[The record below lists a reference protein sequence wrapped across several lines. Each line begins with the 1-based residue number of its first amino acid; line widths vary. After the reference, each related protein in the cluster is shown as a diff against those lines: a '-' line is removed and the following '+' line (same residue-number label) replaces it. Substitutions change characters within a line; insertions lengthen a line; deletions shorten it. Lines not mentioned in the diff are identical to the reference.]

1 MPTPLSKKVDPVVE
15 EVIEVTK
22 TSIEYDDTLAGRVKL
37 HNVCRDIIE
46 SPDGDTLL
54 HVVYFLI
61 YTAKGRQLLQANGPD
76 TPGARATLTATLLAE
91 FPTLGDDRIAM
102 VIDAHFAA
110 DQYISA
116 AGDAARQQ
124 AQRLYEQKV
133 LAILGALHDDAMGHD
148 FSLVW

>member
-1 MPTPLSKKVDPVVE
+1 MPTPLSKKVVPGVE
-15 EVIEVTK
+15 EVIEVQT
-22 TSIEYDDTLAGRVKL
+22 TSIAYDDTLAARVKL
-37 HNVCRDIIE
+37 HNVCGDVIA

-61 YTAKGRQLLQANGPD
+61 YTAAGRQLLQAHGPTQPD
-76 TPGARATLTATLLAE
+76 ARAQLTAALRQQ
-91 FPTLGDDRIAM
+91 FPALCQDRIDL

-110 DQYISA
+110 DQYVA
-116 AGDAARQQ
+116 AGGDAAKQQ